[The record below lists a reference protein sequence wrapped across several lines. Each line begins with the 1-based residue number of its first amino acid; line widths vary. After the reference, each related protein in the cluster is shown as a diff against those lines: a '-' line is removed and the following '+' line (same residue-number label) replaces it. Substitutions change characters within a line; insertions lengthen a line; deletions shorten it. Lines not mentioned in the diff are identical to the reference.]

1 MHHDEEDKLEEH
13 EDQRCYD
20 GRTDDTLL
28 PAPPPAIGDGRLLVG
43 RERRRTSRA
52 CRGLWG
58 GRLKAGCGLKEV
70 SEQFNVF
77 VCVRLQLYI
86 RAHVHVCA
94 VRCALRA
101 PGIIAHGSVSAHR
114 VGVHEW
120 VAPCGISMHRALAQ
134 SCSAHTFGDESA
146 WTASM

>member
-1 MHHDEEDKLEEH
+1 MHHDEKDELEEH

-70 SEQFNVF
+70 SEQCNVF
-77 VCVRLQLYI
+77 VGWR
-86 RAHVHVCA
+86 
-94 VRCALRA
+94 
-101 PGIIAHGSVSAHR
+101 R
-114 VGVHEW
+114 VGL
-120 VAPCGISMHRALAQ
+120 ACIMHWHSHTVLIHLGMRARRQQACWKSVLLRLA
-134 SCSAHTFGDESA
+134 
-146 WTASM
+146 

>member
-1 MHHDEEDKLEEH
+1 MHHDEEDELEEH

-58 GRLKAGCGLKEV
+58 GAVEGGVRVEGSERAVQRIRMLTAALYSCTCTRMCG
-70 SEQFNVF
+70 
-77 VCVRLQLYI
+77 
-86 RAHVHVCA
+86 
-94 VRCALRA
+94 ALRVE
-101 PGIIAHGSVSAHR
+101 GRG
-114 VGVHEW
+114 
-120 VAPCGISMHRALAQ
+120 
-134 SCSAHTFGDESA
+134 
-146 WTASM
+146 

>member
-1 MHHDEEDKLEEH
+1 MHHDEEDELEEH

-70 SEQFNVF
+70 GEQCNVF
-77 VCVRLQLYI
+77 VCVRLRCI

-101 PGIIAHGSVSAHR
+101 GDNSS
-114 VGVHEW
+114 W
-120 VAPCGISMHRALAQ
+120 LSQCAQ
-134 SCSAHTFGDESA
+134 GWGPRMGGAVWGQHASCTGTFMQCSYIWG
-146 WTASM
+146 